1 MPPEPV
7 PLSELAPVV
16 GGRVLGDPTTLVSDV
31 THDSRAAGPGMLFV
45 AVRGFTVDGHRFVP
59 AARAAGTA
67 AVCVE
72 EDPGDGGPAL
82 LVGDT
87 RAALGLLAARVHG
100 DPSRRVRLVGITG
113 TNGKTTVAHL
123 VESIA
128 AAAGLTPA
136 LVGTVGARIAGRPE
150 VVRRTT
156 PEASDFQ
163 RLLARMVDAGTEVAA
178 VEVSSHA
185 LALGRVAGSRFAV
198 AAFTNLSQ
206 DHLDFHPD
214 MESYY
219 RAKASLFTPQLA
231 ERAVIWVDD
240 PAGERLAAETKLPVT
255 AVGRRETATV
265 TAAEVSVG
273 LDGSRFL
280 LLGTGAP
287 VPVSLPLAGEFNVA
301 NALLAAGVG
310 AALGIPSDSI
320 AAGIGGVA
328 AVPGRFEIVE
338 TGKDCTVVVDYAHT
352 PNGVAT
358 VVGTARR
365 LAGGGRVIAVLG
377 AGGDRDHAKRPLMGA
392 AAAAADLAVIT
403 SDNPRSEEP
412 GSIIAQVAAGAA
424 GGPAEVEIEPDR
436 RRAIRRALAAAG
448 PGDVVL
454 ILGKGHEQGQE
465 FADRVLPFDDR
476 AVAREEAEMS
486 SRPDRRRGGVR

>member
-7 PLSELAPVV
+7 PLGELAPVV
-16 GGRVLGDPTTLVSDV
+16 GGRVRGDPTTLISDV

-59 AARAAGTA
+59 GARAAGAA

-72 EDPGDGGPAL
+72 KDPGDGGPAL
-82 LVGDT
+82 VVADT

-100 DPSRRVRLVGITG
+100 EPSRRLRLVGITG
-113 TNGKTTVAHL
+113 TNGKTTVAYL

-150 VVRRTT
+150 VVQRTT

-198 AAFTNLSQ
+198 AAFTNLSR

-219 RAKASLFTPQLA
+219 RAKASLFTPQLT
-231 ERAVIWVDD
+231 EKAVIWVDD
-240 PAGERLAAETKLPVT
+240 PAGERLAAQTALPVV
-255 AVGRRETATV
+255 AIGLRGGVEI
-265 TAAEVSVG
+265 TAAELSMS
-273 LDGSRFL
+273 LQGSRFL
-280 LLGTGAP
+280 LLGSGAP
-287 VPVSLPLAGEFNVA
+287 VSVHLPLVGEFNVA
-301 NALLAAGVG
+301 NALVAAGVG
-310 AALGIPSDSI
+310 TALGIPSDTI
-320 AAGIGGVA
+320 AVGIGGVA

-338 TGKDCTVVVDYAHT
+338 TGRDWTVVVDYAHT
-352 PNGVAT
+352 PDGVAT

-365 LAGGGRVIAVLG
+365 LAEGGRVIAVLG
-377 AGGDRDHAKRPLMGA
+377 AGGDRDQAKRPLMGA
-392 AAAAADLAVIT
+392 AVAAADLAVIT
-403 SDNPRSEEP
+403 SDNPRSEDP
-412 GSIIAQVAAGAA
+412 GSIITQVAAGAV
-424 GGPAEVEIEPDR
+424 GGPAGVEVEPDR
-436 RRAIRRALAAAG
+436 RLAIRRALAAAG

-454 ILGKGHEQGQE
+454 ILGKGHEQGQQY
-465 FADRVLPFDDR
+465 ADRVLPFDDR
-476 AVAREEAEMS
+476 VVAREEAQ
-486 SRPDRRRGGVR
+486 R